1 MQLAKVVIASA
12 LVLAACAEGL
22 PEGKGLMYYRYI
34 HLPHIMMVG
43 LKSMP

>member
-12 LVLAACAEGL
+12 LVLSACAEGL